1 MKRVRTLSKFFDC
14 DRKDVRGWDV
24 IRNHSPPFCEQ
35 RWIEIR
41 TLSGDMLKDCSASND
56 IIMHAS
62 SGILISSE
70 IIRLNEQH
78 PWKSV
83 RRYVIRLWNG
93 RARLLMSNHDGKISR
108 KNPGFS
114 MFTLLPFPSLP
125 WNYANFQF
133 RKKSFYIFV
142 ERFWKGIALP
152 RSEILSPFAN
162 IERKQDSWNK
172 LLHILFAEIVIE

>member
-41 TLSGDMLKDCSASND
+41 TLSGDKLKDCSASND

-93 RARLLMSNHDGKISR
+93 RARLLMSNNDGRFHVKILDS
-108 KNPGFS
+108 
-114 MFTLLPFPSLP
+114 LCLPFSRFPRFLGIMLIFNSVKSLFIFSSNGFEKGSPSLV
-125 WNYANFQF
+125 
-133 RKKSFYIFV
+133 RKFYPPSRI
-142 ERFWKGIALP
+142 
-152 RSEILSPFAN
+152 
-162 IERKQDSWNK
+162 
-172 LLHILFAEIVIE
+172 